1 MTSMHVRVHRATNIS
16 ICRHRWVY
24 TLMAQLDDSDWGT
37 YIMRANNHHR
47 THEHVCITHKQHAR
61 HTTATHCANVPCS
74 FFVLAFLLASSHSI
88 MQTRVYI
95 IAPVTISRNVSQYY
109 RLIYVIYAVT
119 YVCMYVLPCTIV
131 NLDLTCSS
139 SNLSL
144 LCPLICPIFSL
155 LLISPTHSHT
165 QVIYVYKRTYVYGCS
180 IRPCVHALLNSCVGV
195 SMFSLPITSPLRIGS
210 PACSS

>member
-1 MTSMHVRVHRATNIS
+1 MFVYIELRTHIS

-61 HTTATHCANVPCS
+61 HTTASRCATVPCC
-74 FFVLAFLLASSHSI
+74 FLQLAFLLASSHRI

-95 IAPVTISRNVSQYY
+95 IAPVTIFKKVSQYY

-119 YVCMYVLPCTIV
+119 YVCMYVLPYTIE
-131 NLDLTCSS
+131 S
-139 SNLSL
+139 
-144 LCPLICPIFSL
+144 
-155 LLISPTHSHT
+155 
-165 QVIYVYKRTYVYGCS
+165 R
-180 IRPCVHALLNSCVGV
+180 LNV
-195 SMFSLPITSPLRIGS
+195 F
-210 PACSS
+210 